1 MVEYG
6 ENDSLNYVTL
16 SLKKYNE
23 LYDKA
28 KMLDEL
34 KAKCGND
41 LEGYIEKA
49 FDVEK
54 CKEDEGEHIPTI
66 DSNFYNDTSKEQR
79 NTFKVG
85 DKVKGTAKAKD
96 YIVTNPDYIG
106 IVTDVKDDLIVLD
119 GKYTVEARCF
129 EKINESEG
137 N

>member
-54 CKEDEGEHIPTI
+54 CK
-66 DSNFYNDTSKEQR
+66 FQQ
-79 NTFKVG
+79 
-85 DKVKGTAKAKD
+85 
-96 YIVTNPDYIG
+96 
-106 IVTDVKDDLIVLD
+106 
-119 GKYTVEARCF
+119 
-129 EKINESEG
+129 
-137 N
+137 